1 MAHFS
6 VYLPDELR
14 DRARDAGLNLS
25 GLLRRAV
32 IDKLREQPQEP
43 DHDQEVSATG

>member
-32 IDKLREQPQEP
+32 ITELRTQRET
-43 DHDQEVSATG
+43 DDQEQEVATGT